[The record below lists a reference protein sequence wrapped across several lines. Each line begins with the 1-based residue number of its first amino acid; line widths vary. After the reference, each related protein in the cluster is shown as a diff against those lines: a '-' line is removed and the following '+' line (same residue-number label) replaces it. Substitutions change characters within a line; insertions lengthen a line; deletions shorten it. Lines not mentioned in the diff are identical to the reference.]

1 MSSLILNSTAHHCY
15 TDLYEE
21 AGGSKEGVKDEDTE
35 TMTAEWS
42 FHSRH
47 SDWKASGYLEK
58 FVLKDETP
66 VVELEG

>member
-1 MSSLILNSTAHHCY
+1 M
-15 TDLYEE
+15 
-21 AGGSKEGVKDEDTE
+21 KTE
-35 TMTAEWS
+35 SMTSEWS

-47 SDWKASGYLEK
+47 SDWKARGYLEK